1 MIKRV
6 LVVSMVGLSLVGCV
20 NNDTLSGDVYTAS
33 EAKQVQNVSYGTIVN
48 VRPVQIQG
56 GDDSNV
62 IGAIGG
68 AVLGGFLGNTV
79 GGGTGRSLA
88 TAAGAVAGGVAGQGV
103 QGAMNKTQGVELE
116 IRKDDGNTI
125 MVVQK
130 QGNTPPSFH
139 PLACNSMILCSSFA
153 MSVIS
158 CSSSSAEMPCNI
170 SARVLLITASISL
183 ISGSA
188 FSVSLIRL
196 ARRSLAQV

>member
-1 MIKRV
+1 MLRV
-6 LVVSMVGLSLVGCV
+6 LAASMIGLSLAGCV
-20 NNDTLSGDVYTAS
+20 SSSGLSGDVYSAS
-33 EAKQVQNVSYGTIVN
+33 EAKQVQNVTYGTIVN
-48 VRPVQIQG
+48 TRPVQIQG

-68 AVLGGFLGNTV
+68 AVLGGFLGNTI

-130 QGNTPPSFH
+130 QGDTRF
-139 PLACNSMILCSSFA
+139 
-153 MSVIS
+153 
-158 CSSSSAEMPCNI
+158 SAGQ
-170 SARVLLITASISL
+170 RVVMASN
-183 ISGSA
+183 GSQVT
-188 FSVSLIRL
+188 VSPR
-196 ARRSLAQV
+196 

>member
-48 VRPVQIQG
+48 VRQVQIQG

-68 AVLGGFLGNTV
+68 AVLGGFLGNTI
-79 GGGTGRSLA
+79 GGGTGRSL
-88 TAAGAVAGGVAGQGV
+88 AGAVAGGVAGQGV
-103 QGAMNKTQGVELE
+103 QSAMNKTQGVELE

-130 QGNTPPSFH
+130 QGNTHFSPGQRVV
-139 PLACNSMILCSSFA
+139 LASN
-153 MSVIS
+153 
-158 CSSSSAEMPCNI
+158 
-170 SARVLLITASISL
+170 
-183 ISGSA
+183 GSQVT
-188 FSVSLIRL
+188 VSPR
-196 ARRSLAQV
+196 

>member
-48 VRPVQIQG
+48 VRQVQIQG

-68 AVLGGFLGNTV
+68 AVLGGFLGNTI

-103 QGAMNKTQGVELE
+103 QSAMNKTQGVELE

-130 QGNTPPSFH
+130 QGNTHFSPSQRVV
-139 PLACNSMILCSSFA
+139 LASN
-153 MSVIS
+153 
-158 CSSSSAEMPCNI
+158 
-170 SARVLLITASISL
+170 
-183 ISGSA
+183 GSQVT
-188 FSVSLIRL
+188 VSPR
-196 ARRSLAQV
+196 

>member
-1 MIKRV
+1 MMLRV
-6 LVVSMVGLSLVGCV
+6 LAVSMIGLSLAGCV
-20 NNDTLSGDVYTAS
+20 SNSGLSGDVYSAS
-33 EAKQVQNVSYGTIVN
+33 EAKQVQNVTYGTIVH

-56 GDDSNV
+56 GDENNV

-88 TAAGAVAGGVAGQGV
+88 TAARAVAGGVAGQGV

-130 QGNTPPSFH
+130 QGDTRF
-139 PLACNSMILCSSFA
+139 
-153 MSVIS
+153 
-158 CSSSSAEMPCNI
+158 SAGQ
-170 SARVLLITASISL
+170 RVVMASN
-183 ISGSA
+183 GSQVT
-188 FSVSLIRL
+188 VSPR
-196 ARRSLAQV
+196 

>member
-1 MIKRV
+1 MLRV
-6 LVVSMVGLSLVGCV
+6 LAASMIGLSLAGCV
-20 NNDTLSGDVYTAS
+20 SSSGLSGDVYSAS
-33 EAKQVQNVSYGTIVN
+33 EAKQVQNVTYGTIVN
-48 VRPVQIQG
+48 TRPVQIQG

-68 AVLGGFLGNTV
+68 AVLGGFLGNTI

-130 QGNTPPSFH
+130 QGDTRF
-139 PLACNSMILCSSFA
+139 
-153 MSVIS
+153 
-158 CSSSSAEMPCNI
+158 SAGQ
-170 SARVLLITASISL
+170 RVVMASN
-183 ISGSA
+183 GS
-188 FSVSLIRL
+188 
-196 ARRSLAQV
+196 QVTVAPR